1 MSHPRR
7 LFTTWQSAAFLVNSR
22 LTHFTANRSILS
34 GVPAQQQKPRESSS
48 NIWTIC
54 LGFEFGIW
62 NLRCNLL
69 RKMQPAPLLPKL
81 RGQIAEFLNEVS
93 LTRLG
98 TIVPTHLCRI
108 PGRQPWEHPD
118 VFLDPAFNGSGSAEA
133 STSLPLRADRH
144 FQSATGFCTASQPNL
159 TTAGAGIL
167 NLLSIVYALRPRLRS
182 RLTLGGRTFPRK
194 PWVYG
199 GQEFNLSYRYSCLHP
214 HFLTLHARFPLRF
227 NALRTLPYQ
236 SNETNS
242 NEFQSFG
249 MPFIANH
256 YRREIAR

>member
-1 MSHPRR
+1 MSD
-7 LFTTWQSAAFLVNSR
+7 
-22 LTHFTANRSILS
+22 S
-34 GVPAQQQKPRESSS
+34 GTGNHGNTRKFFSVPALMDPLQPKPPRP
-48 NIWTIC
+48 C
-54 LGFEFGIW
+54 P
-62 NLRCNLL
+62 C
-69 RKMQPAPLLPKL
+69 
-81 RGQIAEFLNEVS
+81 GQTA
-93 LTRLG
+93 T
-98 TIVPTHLCRI
+98 
-108 PGRQPWEHPD
+108 
-118 VFLDPAFNGSGSAEA
+118 FNRRPISTE
-133 STSLPLRADRH
+133 TSLP
-144 FQSATGFCTASQPNL
+144 SL

-214 HFLTLHARFPLRF
+214 HFLTLDAQLPLRF

-236 SNETNS
+236 SNGTNS
-242 NEFQSFG
+242 IEVQSFG

>member
-1 MSHPRR
+1 MSDYGTGNRGNTRKFFLIPVLMDPLQPRPPR
-7 LFTTWQSAAFLVNSR
+7 PCPCGQ
-22 LTHFTANRSILS
+22 TATFNRRPIST
-34 GVPAQQQKPRESSS
+34 E
-48 NIWTIC
+48 
-54 LGFEFGIW
+54 
-62 NLRCNLL
+62 
-69 RKMQPAPLLPKL
+69 
-81 RGQIAEFLNEVS
+81 
-93 LTRLG
+93 
-98 TIVPTHLCRI
+98 
-108 PGRQPWEHPD
+108 
-118 VFLDPAFNGSGSAEA
+118 
-133 STSLPLRADRH
+133 TSLP
-144 FQSATGFCTASQPNL
+144 SL

-214 HFLTLHARFPLRF
+214 HFLKLDARLPLRF

-236 SNETNS
+236 SNGTNS
-242 NEFQSFG
+242 IEVQSFG